1 MKKIWKR
8 MTAMIVAVLMVV
20 AMLPATAWAVTV
32 EDTGSLTIV
41 KHGDKK
47 EEVLAGAV
55 FSVYQVASISVADN
69 VFTYQVNEAY
79 AGVLG
84 DVSGNLNDLNPSVW
98 EESVTALAA
107 VNTSASAVSSATDT
121 SGITTISDLP
131 LGIYLVKETTAP
143 QGYMASTPFL
153 VSIPSTNNY
162 SSGAEGS
169 DYVYDITAEPKNESQ
184 TVDKVVDSE
193 PSVGIGDEVDYKVTT
208 QIPTYG
214 AEYTNP
220 TFIIYDTM
228 TDGLTFDAES
238 PLVVTVDGS
247 TVEAGA
253 DTFQVNYGT
262 NNRTFE
268 IVFDA
273 DYIMEHKGQSVV
285 VTYTAVVNKD
295 AVYKNGNEAGITYNN
310 EPGSTTDADSGEKD
324 VYTYT
329 IDLTKIGEGKDANG
343 LNGASFTLQKE
354 GEDSITVVVNGTE
367 TTVTGDKE
375 LATATYNEVDGKLVF
390 HGLSEGTYTLKE
402 VKTPSGYSLLAN
414 PITIVITAAED
425 GTLTS
430 ATVDGEEVS
439 SNNGTISVTVEN
451 HKGFSLPETGGMGTY
466 LFTIGGL
473 AIMVGAVAL
482 LVASKRKRNA

>member
-1 MKKIWKR
+1 M
-8 MTAMIVAVLMVV
+8 
-20 AMLPATAWAVTV
+20 
-32 EDTGSLTIV
+32 
-41 KHGDKK
+41 
-47 EEVLAGAV
+47 
-55 FSVYQVASISVADN
+55 
-69 VFTYQVNEAY
+69 
-79 AGVLG
+79 
-84 DVSGNLNDLNPSVW
+84 
-98 EESVTALAA
+98 
-107 VNTSASAVSSATDT
+107 
-121 SGITTISDLP
+121 
-131 LGIYLVKETTAP
+131 
-143 QGYMASTPFL
+143 
-153 VSIPSTNNY
+153 
-162 SSGAEGS
+162 
-169 DYVYDITAEPKNESQ
+169 
-184 TVDKVVDSE
+184 
-193 PSVGIGDEVDYKVTT
+193 
-208 QIPTYG
+208 
-214 AEYTNP
+214 
-220 TFIIYDTM
+220 
-228 TDGLTFDAES
+228 
-238 PLVVTVDGS
+238 
-247 TVEAGA
+247 
-253 DTFQVNYGT
+253 
-262 NNRTFE
+262 
-268 IVFDA
+268 
-273 DYIMEHKGQSVV
+273 V